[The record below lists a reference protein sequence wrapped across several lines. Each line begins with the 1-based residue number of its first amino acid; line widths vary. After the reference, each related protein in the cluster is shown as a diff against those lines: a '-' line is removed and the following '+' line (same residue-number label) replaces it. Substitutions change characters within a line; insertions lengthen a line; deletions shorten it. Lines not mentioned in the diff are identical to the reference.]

1 MLSRG
6 HLKQFKNS
14 PAGRA
19 ATFRGKVLVK
29 QITFDWSIA
38 NRGILYQ
45 MEVNA
50 RCIAMEVDSIMWAM
64 SFVMSDGSVEIC
76 EYFEYELGYKN
87 PSVPHGAI
95 WTRIQPEG

>member
-1 MLSRG
+1 
-6 HLKQFKNS
+6 
-14 PAGRA
+14 
-19 ATFRGKVLVK
+19 
-29 QITFDWSIA
+29 
-38 NRGILYQ
+38 
-45 MEVNA
+45 
-50 RCIAMEVDSIMWAM
+50 MEVDSIMWAM